1 MSMIIYPKFVFNN
14 SSNIFITLSY
24 IVLEIPEIEDVM
36 VYGEANIITGQ
47 TVVCDVVLKY
57 ELTQNEIKKIVRKFC
72 KDKLDA
78 YKIPT
83 KVNVVDKTNF
93 GDRFKKIRRR

>member
-1 MSMIIYPKFVFNN
+1 MCLSFSGLKF
-14 SSNIFITLSY
+14 IFKQKMLFFESVI
-24 IVLEIPEIEDVM
+24 LEIPEIEDVM

-47 TVVCDVVLKY
+47 TVVCDVVSKD

-93 GDRFKKIRRR
+93 GDRFKKIRIK